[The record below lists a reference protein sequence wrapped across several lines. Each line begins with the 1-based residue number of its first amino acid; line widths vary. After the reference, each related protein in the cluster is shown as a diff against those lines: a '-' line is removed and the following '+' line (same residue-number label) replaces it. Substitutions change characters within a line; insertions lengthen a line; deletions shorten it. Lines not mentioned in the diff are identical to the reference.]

1 MENKVICSKCKNE
14 NIKKDGFRQ
23 TQNRG
28 KIQRYKCLECGFRF
42 VQDDGF
48 FRMRNNPQK
57 ITQSVDMFY
66 RGVSTRGV
74 QEHLSMFFPHNCDHS
89 TILRWVW
96 RYAKIIG
103 KFTNKLKIKTG
114 EEIQFDEIEYCRR
127 KSHQKGARGTED
139 NYFVDGIDPTTKFMV
154 ACEYVKSRS
163 KKKMASIIAETKERA
178 TTQIQMVTTDGLQVY
193 GNVIKKVFGYNN
205 KLGRYNVF
213 HNRIVTSKE
222 EDVFNYPIERL
233 HNNVRARTK
242 VFRGFYGSLR
252 SANLILKG
260 YEIFYNFVRK
270 NQAIKCTPSE
280 LATDIKLNGNK
291 WLNLIKLSKS
301 KQQKYC

>member
-96 RYAKIIG
+96 KYAKIIG
-103 KFTNKLKIKTG
+103 KFTDKLKIKTG

-127 KSHQKGARGTED
+127 KGHQKGARGTED

-154 ACEYVKSRS
+154 VCEYVKSRS
-163 KKKMASIIAETKERA
+163 KKKMTSIIAETKERA

-213 HNRIVTSKE
+213 HNKVVTSN
-222 EDVFNYPIERL
+222 EDTFNYPIERL

-242 VFRGFYGSLR
+242 VFRGFHGSLR